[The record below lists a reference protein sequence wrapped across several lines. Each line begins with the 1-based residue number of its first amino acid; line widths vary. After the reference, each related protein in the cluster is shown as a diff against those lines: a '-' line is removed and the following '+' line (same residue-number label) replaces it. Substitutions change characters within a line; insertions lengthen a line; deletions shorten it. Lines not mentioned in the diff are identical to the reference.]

1 MPLVGTGIVAIWN
14 DILPEMRDDFFE
26 WHPREHM
33 QERMGVPGFM
43 RGRRLI
49 SIEGGEEFLTLYEA
63 SEPELLVSDVY
74 KERLS
79 NPTEWSLKVLPH
91 FRNNLRGVCRIV
103 TSQGYGDGGNMLSIR
118 YTLPEGS
125 NDVAVSD
132 TIKGW
137 LDRPRVTGVHL
148 IRCDR
153 SLSVV
158 DPSLNRGRVI
168 SVPDRVL
175 LVEGSTLE
183 ALAELKAEAEG
194 LVAGQPGVS
203 DIVSA
208 LYRLEY
214 QVMNFF
220 RQSG

>member
-33 QERMGVPGFM
+33 QERMGVPGFL

-49 SIEGGEEFLTLYEA
+49 SLGGGEEFLTLYEA

-74 KERLS
+74 KKRLS

-103 TSQGYGDGGNMLSIR
+103 SSQGYADGGNLLSIR
-118 YTLPEGS
+118 YTLPES
-125 NDVAVSD
+125 SD
-132 TIKGW
+132 DIVVKKAIDGW
-137 LDRPRVTGVHL
+137 LNRPRVTGVHL

-175 LVEGSTLE
+175 LIEGSTLD
-183 ALAELKAEAEG
+183 ALKELQSEAEG
-194 LVAGQPGVS
+194 LIAGQPDVAE
-203 DIVSA
+203 IVTA
-208 LYRLEY
+208 LYRQEY
-214 QVMNFF
+214 QVMNY
-220 RQSG
+220 RPVD